1 MVSVV
6 QTYELQPVNLW
17 FGRLKPMVLMT
28 PICKNFATRWRSAG
42 SFFAIKKPPGLHSG
56 GGSEQINKI
65 IDYGAII
72 QIAKNN

>member
-1 MVSVV
+1 
-6 QTYELQPVNLW
+6 
-17 FGRLKPMVLMT
+17 MVLMT

-42 SFFAIKKPPGLHSG
+42 SFFAIKKPPGLHCG

-65 IDYGAII
+65 IDYDAII